1 MTDTMT
7 DTTTNTINK
16 YFILLLT
23 LFLISSNT
31 ASANDNKENNRYKN
45 QVMTKGLNHLGL
57 TVKNV
62 QASADFFIDTL
73 GWKKAGG
80 YPDYPAIFVTDGE
93 IFLTLW
99 QTNDAAQTVLFDRKN
114 NVGLHH
120 LALTVT
126 SKEILDELH
135 RRFTLVPDLVIEFA
149 PELNGKGP
157 TIHMMIREPSGNRI
171 EFAYNPPKAQ

>member
-1 MTDTMT
+1 MQKT
-7 DTTTNTINK
+7 
-16 YFILLLT
+16 LLLPIT
-23 LFLISSNT
+23 LTLLLISSN
-31 ASANDNKENNRYKN
+31 AANANDNSSSALYQDKI
-45 QVMTKGLNHLGL
+45 MTKGLNHLGL

-62 QASADFFIDTL
+62 QASADFFINTL

-80 YPDYPAIFVTDGE
+80 YPDYPSIFVTDGD

-99 QTNDAAQTVLFDRKN
+99 QTNDVEKTVLFDRKN

-120 LALTVT
+120 LALTVA

-171 EFAYNPPKAQ
+171 EFAYNPSKTQ

>member
-1 MTDTMT
+1 MQKT
-7 DTTTNTINK
+7 
-16 YFILLLT
+16 LLLPIT
-23 LFLISSNT
+23 LTLLLISSN
-31 ASANDNKENNRYKN
+31 AANANDKHSTSLYQDKI
-45 QVMTKGLNHLGL
+45 MTKGLNHLGL

-62 QASADFFIDTL
+62 QASADFFINTL

-80 YPDYPAIFVTDGE
+80 YPDYPSIFVTDGD

-99 QTNDAAQTVLFDRKN
+99 QTNDVEKTVLFDRKN

-120 LALTVT
+120 LALTVA

-171 EFAYNPPKAQ
+171 EFAYTPTKK